1 MFGYKEKIATK
12 KFVSHIELLAQRRSD
27 RDIIGY
33 QKTEKE
39 LMREFIFSTRELV
52 EYNEHG
58 VGLENLLENIYE
70 ISFTI
75 DQTGLD
81 LAKEAIKE
89 CGMSYQEWSVIEDL
103 VR

>member
-1 MFGYKEKIATK
+1 
-12 KFVSHIELLAQRRSD
+12 
-27 RDIIGY
+27 
-33 QKTEKE
+33 
-39 LMREFIFSTRELV
+39 V

-58 VGLENLLENIYE
+58 VGLENLLENMYE

-89 CGMSYQEWSVIEDL
+89 CGMNYQEWSVIEEL
-103 VR
+103 IK